1 MATVLQAVDRKDLRG
16 SRLNKI
22 RQSGGIP
29 AVLYGKTLDTTPV
42 TVDEIE
48 FIKTYREV
56 GKTGVFKLDKDGKKY
71 DVMIYDMQVD
81 RIKNEFIHLD
91 FYAVDM
97 KSELDA
103 DIPVNLTGEAKGA
116 KEGGVVQLAAYELS
130 VRALPANLPDSI
142 NLDVSDLDI
151 NDSIQVKDIKGVGEF
166 EFNNDPEEVVVS
178 VLPPTEEPEEPA
190 AEEGAEPELVDAEE
204 GDGEGNEEKSEN
216 NES

>member
-1 MATVLQAVDRKDLRG
+1 MATALQAVDRKDLRG
-16 SRLNKI
+16 SRLNNI

-29 AVLYGKTLDTTPV
+29 GILYGKATESTPV

-48 FIKTYREV
+48 FIKTYRKV

-81 RIKNEFIHLD
+81 HIKNQVTHID

-103 DIPVNLTGEAKGA
+103 DIPVNLTGEAQGA
-116 KEGGVVQLAAYELS
+116 KDGGVVQLATYELS

-142 NLDVSDLDI
+142 DLDVTNLEI
-151 NDSIQVKDIKGVGEF
+151 NDSIQVKDIKGVGDF

-178 VLPPTEEPEEPA
+178 VLPPTEEPEEQEAPA
-190 AEEGAEPELVDAEE
+190 GDEGSEPELVGADEE
-204 GDGEGNEEKSEN
+204 GEEE
-216 NES
+216 ESK

>member
-1 MATVLQAVDRKDLRG
+1 MATSLQAVDRKDLRG

-29 AVLYGKTLDTTPV
+29 GVLYGKTLESTPV

-48 FIKTYREV
+48 FIKTYRKV
-56 GKTGVFKLDKDGKKY
+56 GKTSVFKLDKDGKKF
-71 DVMIYDMQVD
+71 DVMIYDMQMD
-81 RIKNEFIHLD
+81 HIKNEVTHID

-103 DIPVNLTGEAKGA
+103 DIPVNLKGEAQGA
-116 KEGGVVQLAAYELS
+116 KDGGVVQLAAYELS

-142 NLDVSDLDI
+142 DLDVSNLEI
-151 NDSIQVKDIKGVGEF
+151 NDSIQVKDIKGVGDF

-178 VLPPTEEPEEPA
+178 VLPPTEEPEEEEAPEG
-190 AEEGAEPELVDAEE
+190 EEGAEPELVGAEE
-204 GDGEGNEEKSEN
+204 ESEGEENEESK
-216 NES
+216 